1 MAVGHKDHGGVA
13 LATLV
18 ALSRFYQCL
27 DLGLSRVLAGPQL
40 AVGEPLG
47 GICSFYGGWRDQLE
61 VRFAH
66 KSGSRSADRLFV

>member
-27 DLGLSRVLAGPQL
+27 DLGRQVLGPQL

-47 GICSFYGGWRDQLE
+47 GNCSFYSGWRDQLE